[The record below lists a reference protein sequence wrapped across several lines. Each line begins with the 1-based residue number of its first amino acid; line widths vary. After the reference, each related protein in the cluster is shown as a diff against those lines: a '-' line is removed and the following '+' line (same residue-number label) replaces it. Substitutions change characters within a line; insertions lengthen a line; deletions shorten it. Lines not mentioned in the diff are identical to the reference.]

1 MARRSIRRRSA
12 NPLTPA
18 PPGIPGGF
26 LTISAN
32 GAQAGSGILWASMPY
47 AEDADADVVSG
58 VLRAFDASDLT
69 HELWNTRMV
78 PARDDL
84 GNFAKFVPPTVANGR
99 VYVATFSNRLLVYG
113 LLASIP
119 PATGG
124 AIIGAGT
131 SSSAA
136 VNLTDDRNIGLGA
149 LARLR
154 RQGQRQRTDQRFR
167 LPRCSAEQLQQR
179 SAHHDVE
186 RRDPNA
192 VRIIYRRG
200 FRHRDEQ
207 RISDHGSGR
216 YRNSHA

>member
-1 MARRSIRRRSA
+1 M
-12 NPLTPA
+12 
-18 PPGIPGGF
+18 
-26 LTISAN
+26 
-32 GAQAGSGILWASMPY
+32 Q
-47 AEDADADVVSG
+47 VVSG

-124 AIIGAGT
+124 AIIGSWNDFFGR
-131 SSSAA
+131 SQF
-136 VNLTDDRNIGLGA
+136 DYDRNIGLGA

-154 RQGQRQRTDQRFR
+154 RQ
-167 LPRCSAEQLQQR
+167 E
-179 SAHHDVE
+179 
-186 RRDPNA
+186 
-192 VRIIYRRG
+192 
-200 FRHRDEQ
+200 
-207 RISDHGSGR
+207 
-216 YRNSHA
+216 